1 MHASAAR
8 VKKQGFTL
16 IELLVVIAIIAILI
30 ALLLPAV
37 QQAREAARRTQCKN
51 NLKQIGL
58 ALHNYHD
65 VFNTFPIGST
75 FARGAIASPGFGTS
89 WWMAILPQVEQGALR
104 NKLTSEGTH
113 PGSTASTN
121 GGQNTGYLVNCPV
134 IDGLKLTF
142 MICPSSPVEPV
153 RSAGYVHT
161 ITCPQYTGIS
171 GAANDATFTNNPASR
186 QWVGYQNGIVSVG
199 GTLTPIQCQKIRDLL
214 DGTSNIMVVGEQ
226 SSLAKT
232 TTGALTPINNHQGF
246 MCGVNEVALPMSGR
260 TFNTT
265 TIRYAPNSANL
276 ALTGVSNN
284 DGVNNGIFSAHTGG
298 VQVLLGDGSVR
309 FISDNTNL
317 QTIKRMAT
325 RDDGDPVGE
334 F

>member
-8 VKKQGFTL
+8 VRKQGFTL

-89 WWMAILPQVEQGALR
+89 WWVAILPYVDQAALR
-104 NKLTSEGTH
+104 NKLTTEGTH
-113 PGSTASTN
+113 PGSTANTN

-134 IDGLKLTF
+134 INGLPIPF
-142 MICPSSPVEPV
+142 MLCPSSPVPAV
-153 RSAGYVHT
+153 RSAGYDHT

-171 GAANDATFTNNPASR
+171 GAANDATFTNAAGR

-199 GTLTPIQCQKIRDLL
+199 GTLTPIQCQRIRDLL
-214 DGTSNIMVVGEQ
+214 DGTSNIMVVAEQ
-226 SSLAKT
+226 ANYAKT
-232 TTGALTPINNHQGF
+232 TTGGLQAINNHQGF
-246 MCGVNEVALPMSGR
+246 MCGVNETTLPMSGR

-284 DGVNNGIFSAHTGG
+284 DGVNNGIFSAHVGG
-298 VQVLLGDGSVR
+298 VQILLGDGSVR
-309 FISDNTNL
+309 FLSDNANL
-317 QTIKRMAT
+317 LTIKWLAT
-325 RDDGDPVGE
+325 RDDGNPVGE